1 MMNAGDEAMQKEM
14 DSLRSDLAQLRGD
27 MSDLMKSVNGLA
39 SSVGADVS
47 AKLREKTGHARARAE
62 QAAQTVVHEIEERP
76 LVSVLGA
83 FIVGLILGL
92 LLTLRRH

>member
-1 MMNAGDEAMQKEM
+1 MNTGEQVMQKEI

-27 MSDLMKSVNGLA
+27 MSDVMKSVNGLA
-39 SSVGADVS
+39 ASVGADVS
-47 AKLREKTGHARARAE
+47 AKVREKTGQARARAE
-62 QAAQTVVHEIEERP
+62 HAAQTVVHEIEERP

-92 LLTLRRH
+92 LLTVRRH